1 MKDKEIDL
9 LENYII
15 QTLIKLRKEKRITQE
30 EIYKKSGLT
39 QQMVYRM
46 KKVDNSQILANF
58 LKYIKVCGLKIKI
71 E

>member
-9 LENYII
+9 LENDII

-30 EIYKKSGLT
+30 EISKKSGLT
-39 QQMVYRM
+39 QQMVFRIE
-46 KKVDNSQILANF
+46 KVDNSTTLANF